1 MGACVG
7 RMAGA
12 RCPFARPSKI
22 GKFLG
27 TPQGKMG
34 ADHLIEIA
42 ARWHA
47 FGTMVL
53 FVLLNLNVLALK
65 IVQRDTHAGQIIDAL
80 CSYHEPTRRCLDR
93 ALTRWGNRPGPCGN
107 GSSMRSWVRV
117 ALSGGVLPAFLPVA
131 GLPCPPS
138 SFSWARDAT
147 GEDGKAVHLAKW
159 ARPPSGSFTVSR
171 APPPMEHTL
180 RQNVLPR

>member
-1 MGACVG
+1 
-7 RMAGA
+7 
-12 RCPFARPSKI
+12 
-22 GKFLG
+22 
-27 TPQGKMG
+27 
-34 ADHLIEIA
+34 
-42 ARWHA
+42 
-47 FGTMVL
+47 MVL

-159 ARPPSGSFTVSR
+159 ARPPSGEPRNAAYSLVGQLSAWREAPGRLFRPPSTVQPCAIFAAFRGDR
-171 APPPMEHTL
+171 ASSGRLHAFEFEL
-180 RQNVLPR
+180 REDNA